1 KLLQGAALAS
11 LQPRD
16 LQRMRTG
23 HKYDLLRFAIA
34 AAAFRSRADK
44 ELVAAPLRLVFA
56 AIERKLQFVHLG
68 RQTRGRRHLRHRAMK
83 RRVPA
88 RIITRMTCAAGIR
101 THITSDS

>member
-1 KLLQGAALAS
+1 MAW
-11 LQPRD
+11 LQPWD
-16 LQRMRTG
+16 LYRMGTC
-23 HKYDLLRFAIA
+23 HEDDLLRFAIV

-56 AIERKLQFVHLG
+56 AIERKLQFVRLG

-83 RRVPA
+83 RRVPG